1 MDHLVQHLLLSPVMC
16 TSSLLAN
23 HFKIKINIPFTCNII
38 IKVLPGSHTRQRS
51 GLHLLKTAFNL
62 GILQN
67 KIHTQLKEKKK
78 KKQSTIKY
86 IHLQQLQ
93 VLFQTLT
100 SQDKSFLLQCVQKPN
115 FIVPHHSIPNCSTIF
130 IKNTNPTTIFKWNKL
145 KQF

>member
-16 TSSLLAN
+16 TSSLLEN

-67 KIHTQLKEKKK
+67 KIHTQLKEKKTNRVPL
-78 KKQSTIKY
+78 STYTCNSSKY
-86 IHLQQLQ
+86 FFRHSLPKIN
-93 VLFQTLT
+93 LFCYSVSRNQT
-100 SQDKSFLLQCVQKPN
+100 SQYHIIPFP
-115 FIVPHHSIPNCSTIF
+115 IVPPYL
-130 IKNTNPTTIFKWNKL
+130 L
-145 KQF
+145 KTQIQQQSSNGIS